1 MSLGAEGVDEVGDE
15 IFISGT
21 FLESFFFVFYD
32 DFVIGD
38 FDDFFAGDEKF
49 GVHDAFHNWAPYDD
63 LLDEEIIRIDGE
75 INNLAELAT
84 FFGFDFERKKI
95 EIEV

>member
-1 MSLGAEGVDEVGDE
+1 MSLGTEGVDEVGDE

-21 FLESFFFVFYD
+21 FFESFFFVFYD

-49 GVHDAFHNWAPYDD
+49 RVHDTFHNGAPYDD
-63 LLDEEIIRIDGE
+63 LLDEKIIGVNGKID
-75 INNLAELAT
+75 NLSEFAA
-84 FFGFDFERKKI
+84 FFGFDFEREEVKI
-95 EIEV
+95 